1 MKSVIVFYFYF
12 SKVHTV
18 TLLKQEEC
26 HVGFLNSGYSAFYF
40 LFYICNNN
48 VVCNSPR
55 DSDYSEYMR

>member
-18 TLLKQEEC
+18 TLLKQEKC

-48 VVCNSPR
+48 VVRNSPS